1 MKTFRHS
8 FVVDAPIDKVWG
20 FYTDLHHLEVI
31 TPKEIDFKI
40 IESNSDQIT
49 QGQTASLSGKL
60 MTRMTWKTKIT
71 SCKPYT
77 YVDEMSEGLFKH
89 WMHTHVFQKI
99 AENQTRIIDEIKFE
113 LPFGYIGRLFER
125 YAQNRLEKI
134 FAYRQRA
141 TIKALND
148 S

>member
-1 MKTFRHS
+1 LKTFKHS
-8 FVVDAPIDKVWG
+8 FVVDAPIGKVWD

-31 TPKEIDFKI
+31 TPKEIGFKI
-40 IESNSDQIT
+40 IESNSGQVT
-49 QGQTASLSGKL
+49 QGQTACLSGKL
-60 MTRMTWKTKIT
+60 LTRMTWKTKIT
-71 SCKPYT
+71 FCKPYT

-89 WMHTHVFQKI
+89 WKHTHVFHKI

-113 LPFGYIGRLFER
+113 LPCGFIGKLFER
-125 YAQNRLEKI
+125 YAQDRLEKV

-141 TIKALND
+141 TIKALSN